1 MINFIFRGLV
11 TLIHYLDTTAIK
23 LCRPFSDMSKEREE
37 GFVLEP
43 FTIIIRSLKKKSN
56 KV

>member
-43 FTIIIRSLKKKSN
+43 FTIIIRSQKKKI
-56 KV
+56 K